1 MKRTRANS
9 GSRKNRPR
17 RTLLMRLRPAGLLV
31 AAVASC
37 SQAALAD
44 EGGVSFWV
52 PGLFGS
58 LAAVPQQQPGW
69 SLSSIYYHTTVSA
82 GGDVALEREFTIGK
96 IPAPLKATASLS
108 ANLNATGDFGFFA
121 PSYAFATPVL
131 GGQASLS
138 MLTAVGRTS
147 TSLSGT
153 LSGSLSAAGIT
164 VPFTRSD
171 SFGSAVTG
179 FGDLVPLATVKW
191 NKGDHNYMTYLTGDI
206 PVGDYDSTRLS
217 NVGIGHAAFDGGAG
231 YTYFAEKTG
240 HEFSAVGGFTYN
252 LVNPSTNYQNGV
264 DFHLDLAA
272 AQFLSKQ
279 WLVGAVGY
287 VYEQVTSDRGS
298 APILGPVQ
306 SRVLGAGPQ
315 IGYIFPING
324 MQGYLNFKA
333 YFEFDHH
340 DRADGWNTWLTFAL
354 SPPAPPAAT
363 PKASRTSMI
372 HK

>member
-1 MKRTRANS
+1 
-9 GSRKNRPR
+9 
-17 RTLLMRLRPAGLLV
+17 MRLRPAGLLV
-31 AAVASC
+31 AAVVSC

-44 EGGVSFWV
+44 EGGVSFWI

-58 LAAVPQQQPGW
+58 LAAAPQQQPGW
-69 SLSSIYYHTTVSA
+69 ALASIYYHTTVSA
-82 GGDVALEREFTIGK
+82 GGDVALQREFTIGR
-96 IPAPLKATASLS
+96 IPAPLNLTASLS
-108 ANLNATGDFGFFA
+108 ANLNATGDLAFFA

-138 MLTAVGRTS
+138 IMTAVGRTS

-164 VPFTRSD
+164 IPFTRSD

-179 FGDLVPLATVKW
+179 FGDLAPQAAIKW
-191 NKGDHNYMTYLTGDI
+191 NQGVRNYMMYITGDI

-217 NVGIGHAAFDGGAG
+217 NIGIGHAAFDGGAG
-231 YTYFAEKTG
+231 YTYFDQKSG

-252 LVNPSTNYQNGV
+252 FVNPSTHYQNGV
-264 DFHLDLAA
+264 DFHLDWAA
-272 AQFLSKQ
+272 SQFLSKQ
-279 WLVGAVGY
+279 LLVGGVGY
-287 VYEQVTSDRGS
+287 IYDQVTSDRGS
-298 APILGPVQ
+298 APILGPIQ
-306 SRVLGAGPQ
+306 SRVVGAGPQ

-324 MQGYLNFKA
+324 MQRYLNFKA

-340 DRADGWNTWLTFAL
+340 DRADGWNTWVTFAI

-363 PKASRTSMI
+363 PRASRTSMI